1 MSEPDINDIFD
12 SILCSEEASNEQG
25 YEEGVKKGLVDG
37 EIDGYH
43 LGYHKGAEIG
53 AELGFYKGVVE
64 TYIQLNKK
72 GDTALSDKI
81 ITLLEKTKDMIDKFP
96 RENIEDQD
104 ILNLA
109 SNIRVKYK
117 KVCSLLKIDGG
128 YPYDDTI
135 SY

>member
-12 SILCSEEASNEQG
+12 SIACSEEISNEQG
-25 YEEGVKKGLVDG
+25 YEEGVKKGLLDG
-37 EIDGYH
+37 EIDGFH
-43 LGYHKGAEIG
+43 LGYHKGAQLG

-64 TYIQLNKK
+64 SYLALNVKQELI
-72 GDTALSDKI
+72 LSEKI
-81 ITLLEKTKDMIDKFP
+81 ITLLEKIKDLISKFP
-96 RENIEDQD
+96 RENTEDD
-104 ILNLA
+104 DLLELT

-128 YPYDDTI
+128 YPYDNSI